1 MTQRASSRRRGE
13 ITPATPLRD
22 VMHRDPMIVEH
33 DTRAVDAA
41 RTMQNRDIGDVL
53 VRTAGGGYG
62 ILTDR
67 DLVVRLVANERDPA
81 ATTAGQLCSSPAIA
95 LDAGDTVGRAVLV
108 MRQRA
113 VRRLPV
119 MDNGSPVGIVTLGDL
134 AMEREPDSL
143 LGDISAAP
151 PNL

>member
-1 MTQRASSRRRGE
+1 MTQRATSRRPGE
-13 ITPATPLRD
+13 ITPATPVRD
-22 VMHRDPMIVEH
+22 VMHDKPVIVDH

-53 VRTAGGGYG
+53 VRIPSGGFG

-81 ATTAGQLCSSPAIA
+81 ATTAGELCTSPAVT
-95 LDAGDTVGRAVLV
+95 LDAGDTVGRAVVL
-108 MRQRA
+108 MRQRSA
-113 VRRLPV
+113 RRLPV
-119 MDNGSPVGIVTLGDL
+119 MDNGTPVGIVTLGDL

>member
-1 MTQRASSRRRGE
+1 MTQRATNRNPGE
-13 ITPATPLRD
+13 VTTGTPIRD
-22 VMHRDPMIVEH
+22 VMHHNPVVVEH

-53 VRTAGGGYG
+53 VRTESGHYG

-67 DLVVRLVANERDPA
+67 DLVVRLVANERDPY
-81 ATTAGQLCSSPAIA
+81 ATTAGELCTTP
-95 LDAGDTVGRAVLV
+95 LVTLTPEDTVGRAVVL

-113 VRRLPV
+113 VRRLAV
-119 MDNGSPVGIVTLGDL
+119 MDDGTPVGIVTLGDL
-134 AMEREPDSL
+134 AMERDPDSVL
-143 LGDISAAP
+143 ADVSAAS

>member
-1 MTQRASSRRRGE
+1 MTQRTTSRSRGD

-22 VMHRDPMIVEH
+22 MMHRDPVIVEH
-33 DTRAVDAA
+33 DTRVVDAA

-53 VRTAGGGYG
+53 VRTAAGGYG

-81 ATTAGQLCSSPAIA
+81 ATTAGELCSSPTLT
-95 LDAGDTVGRAVLV
+95 LDAGDTVGQAVVL

-119 MDNGSPVGIVTLGDL
+119 MDNGTPVGIVTLGDL